1 MKINKL
7 KMVFAVLLVA
17 VACTKQ
23 ENGSNPESDKGTIS
37 VTPASQTL
45 DYKSGSVTVSVRANK
60 AWQATASENWI
71 TVTPSR
77 GEGNADVTVSV
88 TKNGTGEERRGK
100 VTFGLN
106 MGNASA
112 EVTVTQATNVGPDG
126 IVNATIA
133 EFNAEPDSDKMW
145 YRITGEIISISSYAN
160 GILYIKDDTG
170 FLYVYGL
177 APAKG
182 GSTQDFKSL
191 NLKAGDVVT
200 LVGNRTTYG
209 EKKVIE
215 TAKAYYESH
224 TAGRGYPGFTEKS
237 AKATWLELPET
248 TDSEDGN
255 LFVHHKHETGL
266 RNYSAYFSTSN
277 RVSRWTCYPYV
288 YRQGG
293 DGRND
298 DPYAFDPLVDPQ
310 YQACLTKSYQNRT
323 FSDIPGEEFIRG
335 HMVPS
340 NDRSGRANYDVF
352 LATNIMPQSKKI
364 NGATWSDLELKIHT
378 NWAAQSDTLYVVT
391 GTVLDDSTHKVKD
404 VEGKEI
410 TVPTGI
416 YKAVLALTKQGEY
429 KGLAVFFENK
439 GQSSATFTKS
449 MAMSID
455 ELEKIIGVDLYV
467 NLPDEE
473 EKAVEAADPQADN
486 WWWQ

>member
-1 MKINKL
+1 MK
-7 KMVFAVLLVA
+7 FAQIIALVA
-17 VACTKQ
+17 IVGLTSCSKPDSGILSEA
-23 ENGSNPESDKGTIS
+23 GTIS
-37 VTPASQTL
+37 VTPASQSVAAAGESFSVEI
-45 DYKSGSVTVSVRANK
+45 KSNKGWQSETSSSWVSV
-60 AWQATASENWI
+60 S
-71 TVTPSR
+71 PSR
-77 GEGNADVTVSV
+77 GSGNTTVKVTVNPNV
-88 TKNGTGEERRGK
+88 AEERDAT
-100 VTFGLN
+100 VTFRLLLEDKS
-106 MGNASA
+106 ASLKIN
-112 EVTVTQATNVGPDG
+112 QATGISADG
-126 IVNATIA
+126 IRTLTIA
-133 EFNAEPDSDKMW
+133 QFIGKPDSETEW
-145 YRITGEIISISSYAN
+145 YRLTGEIVSISSYTY
-160 GILYIKDDTG
+160 GDFYMKDDTG
-170 FLYVYGL
+170 FIYVYGL
-177 APAKG
+177 APEKG
-182 GSTQDFKSL
+182 GKNEDFQKIG
-191 NLKAGDVVT
+191 LKPSDVVT
-200 LVGNRTTYG
+200 IVATRYTYG
-209 EKKVIE
+209 EVNE
-215 TAKAYYESH
+215 TKFAYYEKH
-224 TAGRGYPGFTEKS
+224 TSGKSYPGFVAKS
-237 AKATWLELPET
+237 AKAGWLELPET

-266 RNYSAYFSTSN
+266 RNYSAYFSTGD

-293 DGRND
+293 DGRNG

-310 YQACLTKSYQNRT
+310 YQACLTKSYQDNT
-323 FSDIPGEEFIRG
+323 FKDIPGEKFIRG

-352 LATNIMPQSKKI
+352 LATNIMPQSEKI
-364 NGATWSDLELKIHT
+364 NGSTWSDLELKIHT

-391 GTVLDDSTHKVKD
+391 GTILDDSTHKVKD

-416 YKAVLALTKQGEY
+416 YKSVLALTKQGEY

>member
-1 MKINKL
+1 MK
-7 KMVFAVLLVA
+7 FAQIIALVA
-17 VACTKQ
+17 IVGLTSCSKPDSGILSEA
-23 ENGSNPESDKGTIS
+23 GTIS
-37 VTPASQTL
+37 VTPASQSVAAAGESFSVEI
-45 DYKSGSVTVSVRANK
+45 KSNKGWQSETSSSWVSV
-60 AWQATASENWI
+60 S
-71 TVTPSR
+71 PSR
-77 GEGNADVTVSV
+77 GSGNTTVKVTVNPNV
-88 TKNGTGEERRGK
+88 AEERDAT
-100 VTFGLN
+100 VTFRLLLEDKS
-106 MGNASA
+106 ASLKIN
-112 EVTVTQATNVGPDG
+112 QATGISADG
-126 IVNATIA
+126 IRTLTIA
-133 EFNAEPDSDKMW
+133 QFIGKPDSETDW
-145 YRITGEIISISSYAN
+145 YRLTGEIVSISSHTY
-160 GILYIKDDTG
+160 GDFYMKDDTG
-170 FLYVYGL
+170 FIYVYGL
-177 APAKG
+177 APEKG
-182 GSTQDFKSL
+182 GKTEDFSKL
-191 NLKAGDVVT
+191 NLKASDVVT
-200 LVGNRTTYG
+200 IVANRYTYSG
-209 EKKVIE
+209 VNE
-215 TAKAYYESH
+215 TKNAYYEKH
-224 TAGRGYPGFTEKS
+224 TSGKSYPGFVAKS
-237 AKATWLELPET
+237 AKANWLELPET

-266 RNYSAYFSTSN
+266 RNYSAYFSTAD

-352 LATNIMPQSKKI
+352 LATNIMPQSEKI

>member
-1 MKINKL
+1 MK
-7 KMVFAVLLVA
+7 FAQIIALVA
-17 VACTKQ
+17 IVGLTSCSKPDSGILSEA
-23 ENGSNPESDKGTIS
+23 GTIS
-37 VTPASQTL
+37 VTPASQSVAAAGESFSVEI
-45 DYKSGSVTVSVRANK
+45 KSNKGWQSETSSSWVSV
-60 AWQATASENWI
+60 S
-71 TVTPSR
+71 PSR
-77 GEGNADVTVSV
+77 GSGNTTVKVTVNPNV
-88 TKNGTGEERRGK
+88 AEERDAT
-100 VTFGLN
+100 VTFRLLLEDKS
-106 MGNASA
+106 ASLKIN
-112 EVTVTQATNVGPDG
+112 QATGISADG
-126 IVNATIA
+126 IRTLTIA
-133 EFNAEPDSDKMW
+133 QFIGKPDSETEW
-145 YRITGEIISISSYAN
+145 YRLTGEIVSISSYTY
-160 GILYIKDDTG
+160 GDFYMKDDTG
-170 FLYVYGL
+170 FVYVYGL
-177 APAKG
+177 APEKG
-182 GSTQDFKSL
+182 GSTEDFSKL
-191 NLKAGDVVT
+191 NLKASDVVT
-200 LVGNRTTYG
+200 IVTNRYTHY
-209 EKKVIE
+209 EVNE
-215 TAKAYYESH
+215 TKNAYYEKH
-224 TAGRGYPGFTEKS
+224 TAGKSYPGFVSKS
-237 AKATWLELPET
+237 AKADWLELPET

-266 RNYSAYFSTSN
+266 RNYSAYFSTGD

-352 LATNIMPQSKKI
+352 LATNIMPQSEKI